1 MTGTMNLKELLTSN
15 LRQSGIF
22 VAFAAIVALFF
33 SVLHPNFLSRATS
46 PTSSCS
52 TPTSSSWPSA

>member
-22 VAFAAIVALFF
+22 VAFVAIVALF